1 MPKSLVAIALST
13 GLAACQSG
21 ASQVPSARISVGVI
35 DSLEVTQRF
44 GGASG
49 SADIDDYSNV
59 QFDFGLITLG
69 EDGLPSTRASV
80 ELGVT
85 SFGGAG
91 LDVDATEIAVG
102 GRFYGGALGETTR
115 PIQPFGLAQVL
126 FTLAEVQGED
136 LGTQVGGRIGG
147 GLQFPI
153 SDQVFFDVIA
163 DYTIPFV
170 AGQVDFV
177 GLGTLETEYSGLAV
191 RFGLGF
197 TF

>member
-1 MPKSLVAIALST
+1 MLKSLAAVTIAT
-13 GLAACQSG
+13 ALAACQSG
-21 ASQVPSARISVGVI
+21 ADQVPSARISVGVI
-35 DSLEVTQRF
+35 DSLEVTQSF
-44 GGASG
+44 GGVSG
-49 SADIDDYSNV
+49 SAGIDDYSNV
-59 QFDFGLITLG
+59 QFDLGLTTRG
-69 EDGLPSTRASV
+69 EDGLPRARASV
-80 ELGVT
+80 ELGLT
-85 SFGGAG
+85 RFGGEG

-102 GRFYGGALGETTR
+102 GRFYGGALGEGTR
-115 PIQPFGLAQVL
+115 PIQPFGLAQAL
-126 FTLAEVQGED
+126 FTIADVQGVD

-170 AGQVDFV
+170 GGQVDLAGV
-177 GLGTLETEYSGLAV
+177 GTLETEYSGLAI